1 MRILEKNKLPKG
13 WEEIEFKKIVKNIP
27 LTGKKLKQKEYSKT
41 GELPVIDQGQD
52 FVGGFTNKSEL
63 KVNCNLPVIIFG
75 DHTKNIKFVDR
86 EFVAGADGVKVL
98 EPKNP
103 LISKLIYYF
112 VQAIPI
118 PAKGYARHYQ
128 FLAKSMIRIPPLKE
142 QKKIVE
148 KIEELFLELDFLNH
162 KLEKIKNL
170 LKSYRQ
176 SLLKSAFNGN
186 LVKRLETNVEFIEV
200 QKIGKIITG
209 NTPSTKNS
217 LLYGDQIPFFKPTD
231 LNDGFFVNK
240 SKQKLSSK
248 GLLESRF
255 IPKKSVLVTSIGAT
269 IGKIGFSRVDGASNQ
284 QINSIVP
291 NSNLII
297 PEFLYFICSSP
308 QFQKSILDN
317 SSATTLPI
325 INKSR
330 FSKLKIPLFSIED
343 QKLML
348 SQIEQEFLLIKT
360 M

>member
-1 MRILEKNKLPKG
+1 MNWLRILEKNKLPKG

-170 LKSYRQ
+170 LK
-176 SLLKSAFNGN
+176 
-186 LVKRLETNVEFIEV
+186 
-200 QKIGKIITG
+200 
-209 NTPSTKNS
+209 
-217 LLYGDQIPFFKPTD
+217 LY
-231 LNDGFFVNK
+231 L
-240 SKQKLSSK
+240 
-248 GLLESRF
+248 
-255 IPKKSVLVTSIGAT
+255 
-269 IGKIGFSRVDGASNQ
+269 
-284 QINSIVP
+284 
-291 NSNLII
+291 
-297 PEFLYFICSSP
+297 
-308 QFQKSILDN
+308 
-317 SSATTLPI
+317 
-325 INKSR
+325 
-330 FSKLKIPLFSIED
+330 
-343 QKLML
+343 
-348 SQIEQEFLLIKT
+348 
-360 M
+360 